1 MQTGTETAER
11 PVSPK
16 ELAFMKDVSVSAVY
30 MWVNDGLP
38 CERSRGTSGAIRIKL
53 SDYEKWRESKKS
65 DV

>member
-16 ELAFMKDVSVSAVY
+16 ELAFMKGVSVSAVY

-53 SDYEKWRESKKS
+53 SDYENWRESRKS